1 MELYRGRRRA
11 VPRAKLGSRV
21 GRAACCLLALVCT
34 GLGWVRSAH
43 AETCGSEQRPWLGV
57 EFAWQGALTELEGA
71 IVKDLRAGFATRG
84 IDVCAKSDGPAQPP
98 AAWVR
103 LQATDAQLVNVEVL
117 DTVTQKSVSRDM
129 NLNRVPKDGRA
140 FAIAVGTD
148 ELVWASWA
156 ELAFERSQRRP
167 QAPPPEVTRGVREDL
182 PNQPKPESVQLLAR
196 GAFEWFSGGQ
206 AFWGGDAGVLWPV
219 SPYLD
224 LQLVLGVREGLEVNA
239 PDGRITSNALSGQA
253 SAELLFVRTDALRAG
268 VLLGVR
274 LARLRMQG
282 APSEDATASVLERS
296 IVVLGT
302 GLGLHL
308 HLAGPVWL
316 GTGVGA
322 GLPLRGVEATDTGE
336 VVSGATGVELAARL
350 GVGVSF

>member
-1 MELYRGRRRA
+1 MGSRA
-11 VPRAKLGSRV
+11 VGHAAGCILAFVCTVFGWVPRA
-21 GRAACCLLALVCT
+21 
-34 GLGWVRSAH
+34 H
-43 AETCGSEQRPWLGV
+43 AESCGSEQRPWLGV

-84 IDVCAKSDGPAQPP
+84 IDVCAKSDGPAQAP

-103 LQATDAQLVNVEVL
+103 LQATDAQLIKVEVL

-129 NLNRVPKDGRA
+129 NLSRVPKDGRA

-167 QAPPPEVTRGVREDL
+167 RAPPPEVERGVREDL
-182 PNQPKPESVQLLAR
+182 PNQTQPESVQLLAR
-196 GAFEWFSGGQ
+196 CAFEWFSGGQ
-206 AFWGGDAGVLWPV
+206 TFWGGDAGVVWPV
-219 SPYLD
+219 GSHLA

-239 PDGRITSNALSGQA
+239 PDGHITSNALSGEA
-253 SAELLFVRTDALRAG
+253 AAELLFLRTDALRLGA
-268 VLLGVR
+268 LLGLR

-282 APSEDATASVLERS
+282 AASEDASASVLERS
-296 IVVLGT
+296 IVVLGA
-302 GLGLHL
+302 GLGLQL

-316 GTGVGA
+316 GSGVGA
-322 GLPLRGVEATDTGE
+322 GLPLRGVAATDTGE